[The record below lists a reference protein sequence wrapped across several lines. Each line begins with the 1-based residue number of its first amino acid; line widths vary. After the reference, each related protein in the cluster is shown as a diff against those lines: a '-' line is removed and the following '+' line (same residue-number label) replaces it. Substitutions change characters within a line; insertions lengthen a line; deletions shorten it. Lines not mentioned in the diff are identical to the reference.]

1 MGWFD
6 KLFGRGARVA
16 RANPSRGP
24 TTATTETP
32 APRAPRPPAVAPS
45 PTGPSPA
52 SAKFL
57 KRIGELEA
65 IPGVASRLLQAL
77 DDPSVGVDV
86 ISQEVRRDQALMAM
100 VLRMANSAFYKSSG
114 QVRDITESIVVL
126 GYETTRQLVLG
137 RLSRQVLRKN
147 DEWQKTLWRHAL
159 ATALGAQACARQ
171 VRGVTV
177 GHAFT
182 AGLLHDIGKAVMHE
196 ASPDECVSVW
206 KTLAT
211 SNRPSDDVEREQFGT
226 DHTEVGAELLRIWQF
241 PPMYENA
248 ARLHSRV
255 SSHLSGQK
263 DQRIVSIVA
272 LSGAVASWLGHD
284 AAPDRKGQEPRAHP
298 AIAELG
304 AAPAIID
311 VMRSHIEKELRP
323 LVDIFS

>member
-6 KLFGRGARVA
+6 RLRGRGAPAAVA
-16 RANPSRGP
+16 GPSGRP
-24 TTATTETP
+24 TTAGTQTSTP
-32 APRAPRPPAVAPS
+32 RDPRAPPSATPAR
-45 PTGPSPA
+45 GPSPE

-57 KRIGELEA
+57 KRVGELEA
-65 IPGVASRLLQAL
+65 MPGVASRLLQAL

-126 GYETTRQLVLG
+126 GYDTTRQLVLG

-147 DEWQKTLWRHAL
+147 DVWQKTLWRHAL

-196 ASPDECVSVW
+196 ACPDECVDVW

-211 SNRPSDDVEREQFGT
+211 SNRPSDEVEREQFGT

-248 ARLHSRV
+248 ARLHSRAA
-255 SSHLSGQK
+255 SPLSDQK

-284 AAPDRKGQEPRAHP
+284 AAPDRKGSEPREHP
-298 AIAELG
+298 AIADLG
-304 AAPAIID
+304 AAPGITE

-323 LVDIFS
+323 LVDIFR

>member
-6 KLFGRGARVA
+6 KLRGRAPRAARTSPSGPSTTATNQTSVA
-16 RANPSRGP
+16 RAPEAPSS
-24 TTATTETP
+24 AT
-32 APRAPRPPAVAPS
+32 PRA
-45 PTGPSPA
+45 GPSPA

-57 KRIGELEA
+57 KRVGELEA
-65 IPGVASRLLQAL
+65 MPGVASRLLQAL

-126 GYETTRQLVLG
+126 GYDTTRQLVLG

-147 DEWQKTLWRHAL
+147 DDWQKTLWRHAL
-159 ATALGAQACARQ
+159 ATAFGAQACARQ

-196 ASPDECVSVW
+196 ACPDECVEVW
-206 KTLAT
+206 KALAT

-241 PPMYENA
+241 PQMYESA
-248 ARLHSRV
+248 ARLHSRAGGP
-255 SSHLSGQK
+255 LSNQR

-284 AAPDRKGQEPRAHP
+284 AAPDRKGAEPREHRS
-298 AIAELG
+298 IADLG
-304 AAPAIID
+304 AGPAIID

-323 LVDIFS
+323 LVDIFR